1 MKVQAREEKE
11 KDGKKS
17 QEDAKYYAW
26 PTSSTHYP
34 MLFGQRDVLLK
45 KHMLLLLNFDSLGDK
60 KAVCHLWDETQ
71 GKRGS
76 CEIAICLMKN
86 SMSVC
91 SPSNEIKEVTYYSDT
106 SGGQNRNQYR
116 CCLTFMHIVQNTK
129 FEET

>member
-1 MKVQAREEKE
+1 
-11 KDGKKS
+11 
-17 QEDAKYYAW
+17 
-26 PTSSTHYP
+26 

-91 SPSNEIKEVTYYSDT
+91 SPSNEIKEVTYYSGLNELNHIPYVN
-106 SGGQNRNQYR
+106 GGTVKT
-116 CCLTFMHIVQNTK
+116 CD
-129 FEET
+129 